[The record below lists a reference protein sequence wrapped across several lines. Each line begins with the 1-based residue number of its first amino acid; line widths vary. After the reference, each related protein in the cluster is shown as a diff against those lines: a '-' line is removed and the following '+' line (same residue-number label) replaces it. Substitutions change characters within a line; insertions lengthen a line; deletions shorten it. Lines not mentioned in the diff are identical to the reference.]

1 MNPTYRAELA
11 KHLADRAAADAADDG
26 LAMREAEGRYNAVIE
41 IMAQERSEVARKARK
56 TAEQNAFNAGA
67 EMARKADVSY
77 CEGITKIAKSLRGQ
91 YEAGFRS
98 VFA

>member
-1 MNPTYRAELA
+1 MAPNYKESLA
-11 KHLADRAAADAADDG
+11 YFAAARDAAIAADDADAQRAAEQDYNG
-26 LAMREAEGRYNAVIE
+26 ILECMAMDRRGAAH
-41 IMAQERSEVARKARK
+41 KARK

-67 EMARKADVSY
+67 EMARKADVAW

>member
-1 MNPTYRAELA
+1 MSPTYRESLA
-11 KHLADRAAADAADDG
+11 KFSADRDAAIAAGDDD
-26 LAMREAEGRYNAVIE
+26 AQRAAEHGYNAILE
-41 IMAQERSEVARKARK
+41 CVAMDRRDAAYRARK
-56 TAEQNAFNAGA
+56 TAEKNAFAAGA
-67 EMARKADVSY
+67 KMARKADVSY

>member
-1 MNPTYRAELA
+1 MNPTYKESLA
-11 KHLADRAAADAADDG
+11 KFSADRDAAIAADDRAAQSEAEANYNGILECMAYDR
-26 LAMREAEGRYNAVIE
+26 REAAH
-41 IMAQERSEVARKARK
+41 KARK
-56 TAEQNAFNAGA
+56 TAERNAFDAGA